1 MSGVIAITILIT
13 IFALSEFVALK
24 TKATLSTVLV
34 FSSLLLFGFWGGL
47 PGDIFQSSGV
57 VVIGGNLI
65 GVLITGM
72 GNLLDFSEL
81 KRQWK
86 TVIISISTVIL
97 ATIGVYFIGKLIIGR
112 DLAIAGA
119 PIFAG
124 SSTASIIMNARL
136 TEVGKEHLALF
147 VIMMLVFQNFVG
159 IPVASQLLKKAG
171 RNFLLKKDEHVL
183 YENLDS
189 GNKEITKRKLL
200 ELPKS
205 LSYPSMILAKLC
217 LITAL
222 AFYTS
227 ILLKG
232 AINFIVIALVYGTI
246 FTELGL
252 LEKEALEKT
261 KASGFIL
268 FSCIVI
274 LFTNLPRVKPN
285 EVLELF
291 IPLAV
296 LLGIGVLGAM
306 VSGYIMGKIF
316 KVDPYLAICM
326 CLTCMFGF
334 PTTMFMSNE
343 VAMAIGSNE
352 KEIKLLENYLRPKM
366 ICAGFI
372 TGIFSIVL
380 AGFVANMV

>member
-13 IFALSEFVALK
+13 IFALSEFIALK

-34 FSSLLLFGFWGGL
+34 LSTLLLLGFWGGL
-47 PGDIFQSSGV
+47 PTEIFEKSGV
-57 VVIGGNLI
+57 VVVGGNLI

-86 TVIISISTVIL
+86 TVIISILTVTIS
-97 ATIGVYFIGKLIIGR
+97 TIGVFFIGKLIIGR
-112 DLAIAGA
+112 DLALAGA

-124 SSTASIIMNARL
+124 SSTASIIMNAKL
-136 TEVGKEHLALF
+136 TEAGKEHLALF

-159 IPVASQLLKKAG
+159 IPVASQLLKRAG
-171 RNFLLKKDEHVL
+171 KGFLLNKEEHIL
-183 YENLDS
+183 YEDTQE
-189 GNKEITKRKLL
+189 KESIVKKRKLL

-232 AINFIVIALVYGTI
+232 AVNFIVIALVYGTI
-246 FTELGL
+246 FTELGV

-268 FSCIVI
+268 FACIVI
-274 LFTNLPRVKPN
+274 LFTNLPKVKPN
-285 EVLELF
+285 EVFELF
-291 IPLAV
+291 YPLII
-296 LLGIGVLGAM
+296 LLGTGVLCAI
-306 VSGYIMGKIF
+306 VSGYLMGKIF

-343 VAMAIGSNE
+343 VALAIGSNE
-352 KEIKLLENYLRPKM
+352 REIKLLENYLRPKM

-372 TGIFSIVL
+372 TGIFSIIL
-380 AGFVANMV
+380 AGFIANMV

>member
-1 MSGVIAITILIT
+1 MSGVIAITILIS

-34 FSSLLLFGFWGGL
+34 FSTLLLFGFWGGL
-47 PGDIFQSSGV
+47 STDIFEKSGIV
-57 VVIGGNLI
+57 VVGGNLI

-86 TVIISISTVIL
+86 TVIISILTVTIS
-97 ATIGVYFIGKLIIGR
+97 TIGVFFIGKIIIGR
-112 DLAIAGA
+112 DLALAGA

-171 RNFLLKKDEHVL
+171 KNFLLNKDEHVF
-183 YENLDS
+183 YENMETS
-189 GNKEITKRKLL
+189 TNNVSKRKLL
-200 ELPKS
+200 ELPKT

-227 ILLKG
+227 LLLKG

-268 FSCIVI
+268 FACIVI
-274 LFTNLPRVKPN
+274 LFTNLPKVKPN

-291 IPLAV
+291 YPLII
-296 LLGIGVLGAM
+296 LLGTGVLGAM
-306 VSGYIMGKIF
+306 ASGYIMGKIF
-316 KVDPYLAICM
+316 KIDSYLAICM

-343 VAMAIGSNE
+343 VAMAIGNND